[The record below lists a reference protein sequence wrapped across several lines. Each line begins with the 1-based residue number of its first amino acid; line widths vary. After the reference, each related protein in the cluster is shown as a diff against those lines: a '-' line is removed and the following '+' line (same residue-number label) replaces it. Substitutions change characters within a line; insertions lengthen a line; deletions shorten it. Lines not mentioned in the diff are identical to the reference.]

1 MGVTP
6 MNAKSYIAIL
16 YVVFLSG
23 CSLQFG
29 TDEVTTQPT
38 EAQLARCRAEMCL
51 QTNLVFQAHGMKL
64 LGSGIDDAIW
74 LKFSCEVTDLASIF
88 QPEFVDTSKFRS
100 GFKLSQYKDL
110 PWWDVE
116 GRNLTG
122 GQVALPNARF
132 MNVGID
138 TTETHSV
145 VYIMWNET

>member
-1 MGVTP
+1 MNVTP
-6 MNAKSYIAIL
+6 MNMKSYIAVL
-16 YVVFLSG
+16 CAVVLSG

-29 TDEVTTQPT
+29 ADEVTTQPT
-38 EAQLARCRAEMCL
+38 EAQLARCRSEMYL

-74 LKFSCEVTDLASIF
+74 LKFSCEVTDPALIF
-88 QPEFVDTSKFRS
+88 QANVVDTSKFRK
-100 GFKLSQYKDL
+100 GFKLSPYKDL

-116 GRNLTG
+116 GRNLSG

-138 TTETHSV
+138 TTGTHSV
-145 VYIMWNET
+145 VYIMWHET